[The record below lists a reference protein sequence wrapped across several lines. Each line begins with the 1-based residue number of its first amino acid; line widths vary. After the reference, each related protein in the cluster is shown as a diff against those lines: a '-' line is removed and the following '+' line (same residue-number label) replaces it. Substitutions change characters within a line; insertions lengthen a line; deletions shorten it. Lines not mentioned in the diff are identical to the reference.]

1 MACAIVAL
9 AYAVPSASA
18 AGGCAYASVA
28 SEAGRMAKVD
38 RAVLCLVNAQR
49 ARHGLRPLKLN
60 RRLRRAAVR
69 HSRDMVR
76 QRYFSHRS
84 PSGSDM
90 VTRAR
95 QADYIPRRS
104 SWSLAENIAWG
115 GGSLSTARA
124 TVRSWMNSPPHRAN
138 ILSPSM
144 RDAGPGAVARTPSG
158 GPGGTFTFVFGRR
171 G

>member
-1 MACAIVAL
+1 MVAL
-9 AYAVPSASA
+9 ACAVPSASA

-28 SEAGRMAKVD
+28 SKAGHMAKVD
-38 RAVLCLVNAQR
+38 RAVLCLVNAER
-49 ARHGLRPLKLN
+49 ARHGLRRLKFN
-60 RRLRRAAVR
+60 RRLRKAAVR

-76 QRYFSHRS
+76 RSYFSHDS
-84 PSGSDM
+84 PSGADM

-95 QADYIPRRS
+95 RAKYIPRRS

-124 TVRSWMNSPPHRAN
+124 TVEGWMNSPPHRRN

-158 GPGGTFTFVFGRR
+158 GRGGTFTLVFGRR